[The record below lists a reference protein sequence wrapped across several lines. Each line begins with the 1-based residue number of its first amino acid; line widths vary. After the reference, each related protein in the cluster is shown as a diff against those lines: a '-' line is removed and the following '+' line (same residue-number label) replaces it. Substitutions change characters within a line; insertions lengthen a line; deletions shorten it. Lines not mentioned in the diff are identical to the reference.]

1 MDKTK
6 AISDE
11 QLIAALINCNTI
23 KAAAEHVGLSERAIY
38 NRMQSGEFQA
48 LYKIAKTDLIRNAVT
63 NVNKHLGEAI
73 KIIAEIMKDKDNN
86 PAIRLQA
93 AQTLLNNSAKFAQRL
108 SEAEAAAYIQI
119 QNNKTEALFKRPR
132 EDD

>member
-63 NVNKHLGEAI
+63 SVNKHLGEAI

-119 QNNKTEALFKRPR
+119 QNNKTAALFKRTR

>member
-63 NVNKHLGEAI
+63 SVNKHLGEAI
-73 KIIAEIMKDKDNN
+73 KIVAEIMKDKDNN

-119 QNNKTEALFKRPR
+119 QNNKTERLFKRNR
-132 EDD
+132 EDE

>member
-119 QNNKTEALFKRPR
+119 QNNKTEALFKRTR

>member
-119 QNNKTEALFKRPR
+119 ENNKTEGLFKSTR

>member
-63 NVNKHLGEAI
+63 SVNKHLGEAI

-119 QNNKTEALFKRPR
+119 QNNKTERLFKRNR
-132 EDD
+132 EDE